1 MSNTIFTE
9 NELKKL
15 KDYFDWQSEAQ
26 DDILESEMWDEKV
39 EWDDDICKK
48 SVIIWSMVRYS
59 ENDDD
64 DEEETKYKV
73 KVEFRRYKDEN
84 TNCGDTLI
92 NSFDLSLGEAIEDL
106 DKLNKAINCFIEN
119 GGKREDFKRWYSE

>member
-1 MSNTIFTE
+1 MSKTIFTE

-64 DEEETKYKV
+64 EEENKYKI
-73 KVEFRRYKDEN
+73 KVEFSDWIFDEY
-84 TNCGDTLI
+84 DPEEELI
-92 NSFDLSLGEAIEDL
+92 VPSF
-106 DKLNKAINCFIEN
+106 K
-119 GGKREDFKRWYSE
+119 